1 MLKAHT
7 YKTAQKY
14 ENTTKPTNTMKI
26 ELNISSNHEVS
37 EHTLNN
43 IAEAFKK
50 LMVIDYTIKEEP
62 KVKAKK

>member
-7 YKTAQKY
+7 YKTTQKY
-14 ENTTKPTNTMKI
+14 ENNTKKTNTMKI

-43 IAEAFKK
+43 ITEAFKK